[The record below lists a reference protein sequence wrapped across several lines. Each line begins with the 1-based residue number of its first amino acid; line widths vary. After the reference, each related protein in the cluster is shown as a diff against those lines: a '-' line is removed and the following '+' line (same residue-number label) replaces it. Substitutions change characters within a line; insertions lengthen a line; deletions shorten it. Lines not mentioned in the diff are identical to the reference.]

1 MQEVSRKV
9 RRMVMLVILM
19 MIAFIV
25 FVENLFVEYWPINSS
40 F

>member
-1 MQEVSRKV
+1 MHEVSRKV

-19 MIAFIV
+19 MIVFIV
-25 FVENLFVEYWPINSS
+25 FVKNLFVEYWPINSV